1 VGKVYRLVRSFGNA
15 LIALG
20 ASLLGTGAAQAASAT
35 SNGEAVIVSTL
46 SFLSAEDLE
55 FGSIVAG
62 TTGGT
67 VIINPNGTRTV
78 SGVVTA
84 SGLNQ
89 PARFAGRG
97 TVGQT
102 VQISMVATPINITRV
117 GGTETMQVSA
127 FRVGTTTSAVLI
139 STTPLSFVIGSG
151 TGIFNFPVGA
161 TLTVNPNQAEGN
173 YQGTF
178 SIILN
183 YM

>member
-1 VGKVYRLVRSFGNA
+1 MRRLGSA

-20 ASLLGTGAAQAASAT
+20 ASLLGTSAAHAASAT

-46 SFLSAEDLE
+46 SFFSVEDLE

-62 TTGGT
+62 TTSGT
-67 VIINPNGTRTV
+67 VVMNPNGTRTV
-78 SGVVTA
+78 SGGVTAA

-89 PARFAGRG
+89 PSRFAGRG

-102 VQISMVATPINITRV
+102 VQISMVASPINITRV
-117 GGTETMQVSA
+117 GGSETMQVSA
-127 FRVGTTTSAVLI
+127 FRVGTTTSAILI
-139 STTPLSFVIGSG
+139 STTPLSFTIGSA